1 MKIIAFT
8 GLPGSG
14 KSTMID
20 AIEDMG
26 KVITMGDVIRN
37 EAKIQGI
44 DPSDENL
51 GRIAKELRK
60 THGPNIIAEKC
71 VDLIKSLEDG
81 VIFIDGIRSMAEIET
96 FRKHWK
102 VPVIAADVDKEV
114 RFKRMIERN
123 RSDDPKT
130 IKELEER
137 DNREKLFGVN
147 EVISNAD
154 YRLDN
159 TEDIEVIKRRTK
171 EIVIEILKNTP

>member
-20 AIEDMG
+20 AISAMG

-37 EAKIQGI
+37 EAKEQEI

-51 GRIAKELRK
+51 GRIAKNLRK
-60 THGPNIIAEKC
+60 NHGPNIIAEKC
-71 VDLIKSLEDG
+71 VDLIKSLDEEI
-81 VIFIDGIRSMAEIET
+81 VFIDGIRSMAEIDT

-102 VPVIAADVDKEV
+102 VPIIAADVEKNV
-114 RFKRMIERN
+114 RFQRMTERN
-123 RSDDPKT
+123 RSDDPKD
-130 IKELEER
+130 IEELEAR
-137 DNREKLFGVN
+137 DDREINFGVN

-154 YRLDN
+154 YKLN
-159 TEDIEVIKRRTK
+159 NAGGIEEVQRETK
-171 EIVIEILKNTP
+171 EVVRKILQDY